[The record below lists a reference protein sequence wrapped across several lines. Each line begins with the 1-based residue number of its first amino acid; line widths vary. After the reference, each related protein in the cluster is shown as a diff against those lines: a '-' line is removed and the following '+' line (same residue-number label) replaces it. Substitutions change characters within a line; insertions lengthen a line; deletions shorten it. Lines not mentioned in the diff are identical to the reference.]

1 MFGVVR
7 TVILAD
13 FCLVVHIPFLLL
25 AEALFSVFLK
35 SLHIGYR
42 AGDPE
47 VVAVA

>member
-1 MFGVVR
+1 M
-7 TVILAD
+7 ILAN

-25 AEALFSVFLK
+25 AEALFSVLPK
-35 SLHIGYR
+35 SLHMGYS

>member
-1 MFGVVR
+1 
-7 TVILAD
+7 VILAD

-35 SLHIGYR
+35 SLHIGYH